1 MQVVSIHTRPHA
13 GPRLQCTLNRND
25 LPRFQSMR
33 WTSTVH
39 SIQAT
44 QARSGTISPNLTR
57 LLEVSRLRILDTV
70 SHSLDASS
78 HSPDASSQSLDAFSH
93 SPDASSRSLDAS
105 SRSLDASSH
114 SLDASSRS
122 LDAYD
127 STLHDYNVAPYTQAL
142 TRTLTR
148 TRQPHQALRHPKSS
162 FEISATAYRP
172 YTPVMHT

>member
-1 MQVVSIHTRPHA
+1 MSIHTRPHA

-93 SPDASSRSLDAS
+93 SPDASSRSLDA
-105 SRSLDASSH
+105 
-114 SLDASSRS
+114 
-122 LDAYD
+122 YD